1 MPKKKKTRKL
11 KKLADMRRQINLPRQ
26 EISISEKKSFAI
38 EETKTAVPVIKQQP
52 IIAHAISTNDYHY
65 LSTDLF
71 KTAIVTGIIISIEL
85 LLNFLTK
92 GFS

>member
-11 KKLADMRRQINLPRQ
+11 KIRSDTRRQVNLPRQ
-26 EISISEKKSFAI
+26 EISISEKDSLVVERPI
-38 EETKTAVPVIKQQP
+38 TVTPIIKQQTA
-52 IIAHAISTNDYHY
+52 IAHAISTNDYRY

-71 KTAIVTGIIISIEL
+71 KTAVVTSIIILIEL
-85 LLNFLTK
+85 LLKYLTN

>member
-11 KKLADMRRQINLPRQ
+11 KKLSDVRRQVNLPRQ
-26 EISISEKKSFAI
+26 ELSISGNKSFAN
-38 EETKTAVPVIKQQP
+38 EVTKIAAPVIKQQP
-52 IIAHAISTNDYHY
+52 IIAHAISTNDYRY

-71 KTAIVTGIIISIEL
+71 KTAIVTSIIIIIEL